1 MRNEDKERLN
11 QQTQKKYLFQRLIK
25 GCKAVWENTIHKII
39 LIAFYPIAILTWYL
53 FKSNLGLE
61 DIPLISPVFIVLVDL
76 MLPALLIGVTFVM
89 LILFGTPYGFNKTS
103 NEFQRIGMTNSAG
116 EVPMLL
122 TRTQDKR
129 HSNVEI
135 LEFDAVGIPVTEWE
149 KERGYI
155 EAALNVNIVKIIE
168 GRNKRRILLHVVP
181 ADNGLPDFIEWN
193 DSYLTGDDS
202 ILILGK
208 SQLGMESVDL
218 SKIPHILLGG
228 STGSGKSILLKVL
241 LVQSLKKNA
250 IVSIADFKG
259 GVDFPRIWHDKCKMC
274 FDEDTL
280 LTLLTELTYELEH
293 RKKLFR
299 DTGCANISDYNKRSA
314 VPLQRHIF
322 ACDEVAE
329 VLDKAGLTKE
339 QKERIGLIENRLS
352 IIARQGRAFG
362 IHLILATQRPDANIL
377 SGQIRNNIDYR
388 VCGRAD
394 TILSQI
400 ILDNIT
406 AAEQI
411 PKHKAGR
418 FILHDGMVFQGFW
431 VDETNIFKEGGTP

>member
-11 QQTQKKYLFQRLIK
+11 QQTQKKYLFQRLRK
-25 GCKAVWENTIHKII
+25 GCKAVWENTVHKII
-39 LIAFYPIAILTWYL
+39 LITFYPSAILIWYL
-53 FKSNLGLE
+53 FKNNLGL
-61 DIPLISPVFIVLVDL
+61 
-76 MLPALLIGVTFVM
+76 
-89 LILFGTPYGFNKTS
+89 
-103 NEFQRIGMTNSAG
+103 
-116 EVPMLL
+116 
-122 TRTQDKR
+122 
-129 HSNVEI
+129 
-135 LEFDAVGIPVTEWE
+135 
-149 KERGYI
+149 
-155 EAALNVNIVKIIE
+155 
-168 GRNKRRILLHVVP
+168 
-181 ADNGLPDFIEWN
+181 
-193 DSYLTGDDS
+193 
-202 ILILGK
+202 
-208 SQLGMESVDL
+208 ESVDL
-218 SKIPHILLGG
+218 SKIPHILLCG

-259 GVDFPRIWHDKCKMC
+259 GVDFPKVWHNKCKIC

-280 LTLLTELTYELEH
+280 LTLLTELTDELER

-299 DTGCANISDYNKRSA
+299 DTGCANIGDS
-314 VPLQRHIF
+314 LQRHIF

-329 VLDKAGLTKE
+329 VLDKTGLTKE
-339 QKERIGLIENRLS
+339 QKERIGLIESRLS

-377 SGQIRNNIDYR
+377 SGQIRNNIDCR

-400 ILDNIT
+400 ILDNTT

-418 FILHDGMVFQGFW
+418 FILHDGTVFQGFW
-431 VDETNIFKEGGTP
+431 VDESNIF

>member
-1 MRNEDKERLN
+1 MRYEDKERLN
-11 QQTQKKYLFQRLIK
+11 QQTQKRYVWLRLKNGFCNLIRK
-25 GCKAVWENTIHKII
+25 TSCKLVLIWFYFFSI
-39 LIAFYPIAILTWYL
+39 LIWLL
-53 FKSNLGLE
+53 FK
-61 DIPLISPVFIVLVDL
+61 DRFDPADYPLISPVFVAFLKLILPIVLITGTLV
-76 MLPALLIGVTFVM
+76 I
-89 LILFGTPYGFNKTS
+89 LILFGTPRGFGKT
-103 NEFQRIGMTNSAG
+103 NGELHRIGMTNSAG
-116 EVPMLL
+116 EVPILL
-122 TRTQDKR
+122 KREWDKK

-135 LEFDAVGIPVTEWE
+135 LEFDGMGIPILVWE

-155 EAALNVNIVKIIE
+155 EAALNVNIVKITE
-168 GRNKRRILLHVVP
+168 GKDKRHILLHVVP
-181 ADNGLPDFIEWN
+181 ANMGLPDFIEWN
-193 DSYLTGDDS
+193 DSYLIDDDS
-202 ILILGK
+202 TLILGK
-208 SQLGMESVDL
+208 SQLGLESVDL

-259 GVDFPRIWHDKCKMC
+259 GVDFPRVWHDKCKMC

-280 LTLLTELTYELEH
+280 LTLLTELTDELER
-293 RKKLFR
+293 RKTMFR
-299 DTGCANISDYNKRSA
+299 ETGCANISDYNKQSA

-329 VLDKAGLTKE
+329 VLDKTGLTKE

-352 IIARQGRAFG
+352 MIARQGRAFG

-377 SGQIRNNIDYR
+377 SGQIRNNIDCR

-394 TILSQI
+394 TILSSI
-400 ILDNIT
+400 ILDNTT

-411 PKHKAGR
+411 PKDKAGR
-418 FILHDGMVFQGFW
+418 FILHDGTVFQGFW
-431 VDETNIFKEGGTP
+431 VDESNIF

>member
-1 MRNEDKERLN
+1 MRYEDKERLN
-11 QQTQKKYLFQRLIK
+11 RQSQKKYFFHRLRN
-25 GCKAVWENTIHKII
+25 GCRAVWKNTVHKVI
-39 LIAFYPIAILTWYL
+39 LIFFYPAAILIWYL
-53 FKSNLGLE
+53 FKNNLGLE
-61 DIPLISPVFIVLVDL
+61 DIPLISPVLFVLVDL
-76 MLPALLIGVTFVM
+76 MLPALLIGGTFFI
-89 LILFGTPYGFNKTS
+89 LILFGTPRGFDKTA
-103 NEFQRIGMTNSAG
+103 NELHRIGMTNSAD

-122 TRTQDKR
+122 MRTQDKR
-129 HSNVEI
+129 HNNVEI
-135 LEFDAVGIPVTEWE
+135 LEFDAVGIPLTEWE

-193 DSYLTGDDS
+193 DRYLTDDDS

-218 SKIPHILLGG
+218 SKIPHIILGG

-241 LVQSLKKNA
+241 LVQSLKKKA

-259 GVDFPRIWHDKCKMC
+259 GVDFPRVWHDKCKMC
-274 FDEDTL
+274 FDEDAL
-280 LTLLTELTYELEH
+280 LKLLSELIDELER
-293 RKKLFR
+293 RKRLFR
-299 DTGCANISDYNKRSA
+299 ETGCANISEYNKCSA

-329 VLDKAGLTKE
+329 VLDKTGLTKE

-377 SGQIRNNIDYR
+377 SGQIRNNIDCR

-400 ILDNIT
+400 ILDNTT

-411 PKHKAGR
+411 PKDKAGR
-418 FILHDGMVFQGFW
+418 FILHDGTVFQGFW
-431 VDETNIFKEGGTP
+431 IDETNCF

>member
-11 QQTQKKYLFQRLIK
+11 QQTQKKYLFQRLVK
-25 GCKAVWENTIHKII
+25 GCKTVWDNIAHKII
-39 LIAFYPIAILTWYL
+39 LIAFYPAAILIWYL
-53 FKSNLGLE
+53 FKSGLGLE
-61 DIPLISPVFIVLVDL
+61 DIPLVSPVLFVLVDL
-76 MLPALLIGVTFVM
+76 MLPALLIGGTLII

-103 NEFQRIGMTNSAG
+103 SEFQRIGMTNSAG

-129 HSNVEI
+129 HSNMEI
-135 LEFDAVGIPVTEWE
+135 LEFDAVGIPLTEWE
-149 KERGYI
+149 KKRGYV
-155 EAALNVNIVKIIE
+155 EAALNVNIVRIIE

-181 ADNGLPDFIEWN
+181 ADSGLPDFIEWN
-193 DSYLTGDDS
+193 DGYLIDDDS
-202 ILILGK
+202 TLILGK
-208 SQLGMESVDL
+208 SQLGLESVDL

-241 LVQSLKKNA
+241 LVQSLKKNI

-259 GVDFPRIWHDKCKMC
+259 GVDFPRVWHDKCKMC
-274 FDEDTL
+274 FDENTL
-280 LTLLTELTYELEH
+280 LTLLTELTDELER
-293 RKKLFR
+293 RKTLFR
-299 DTGCANISDYNKRSA
+299 DTGSANIGDYNKRSA
-314 VPLQRHIF
+314 VPLRRHIF

-329 VLDKAGLTKE
+329 VLDKTGLTKE

-377 SGQIRNNIDYR
+377 SGQIRNNIDCR

-400 ILDNIT
+400 ILDNTT

-418 FILHDGMVFQGFW
+418 FILHDGTVFQGFW

>member
-25 GCKAVWENTIHKII
+25 GCKAVWENTVHKII

-61 DIPLISPVFIVLVDL
+61 DIPLVSPVLFVLVDL
-76 MLPALLIGVTFVM
+76 MLPALLIGGTIVI

-135 LEFDAVGIPVTEWE
+135 LEFDAVGIPLTEWE

-155 EAALNVNIVKIIE
+155 EAALNVNIVKIVE
-168 GRNKRRILLHVVP
+168 GRNKRRILLHVVS
-181 ADNGLPDFIEWN
+181 ANSGLPNFIEW
-193 DSYLTGDDS
+193 DDRYLTDDDS
-202 ILILGK
+202 ILVLGK
-208 SQLGMESVDL
+208 SQLGLESVDL

-259 GVDFPRIWHDKCKMC
+259 GVDFPRVWHNKCKMC

-280 LTLLTELTYELEH
+280 LTLLTELTDELER

-299 DTGCANISDYNKRSA
+299 DTGCANISDYNKHIA

-329 VLDKAGLTKE
+329 VLDKTGLTKE

-377 SGQIRNNIDYR
+377 SGQIRNNIDCR

-400 ILDNIT
+400 ILDNTT

-418 FILHDGMVFQGFW
+418 FILHDGTVFQGFW
-431 VDETNIFKEGGTP
+431 VDETDIL

>member
-1 MRNEDKERLN
+1 MRYEDKERLN
-11 QQTQKKYLFQRLIK
+11 QQTQKRYIWLRLKNGFCNLIRK
-25 GCKAVWENTIHKII
+25 TSCKLVLIWFYFFSI
-39 LIAFYPIAILTWYL
+39 LIWLLYKDRFDPADY
-53 FKSNLGLE
+53 
-61 DIPLISPVFIVLVDL
+61 PLISPVFVAFIKLILPIVLITGTLV
-76 MLPALLIGVTFVM
+76 I
-89 LILFGTPYGFNKTS
+89 LILFGTPRGFDKT
-103 NEFQRIGMTNSAG
+103 NGELHRIGMTNSAG
-116 EVPMLL
+116 EVPILL
-122 TRTQDKR
+122 KREWDKK

-135 LEFDAVGIPVTEWE
+135 LEFDGVGIPILVWE
-149 KERGYI
+149 KERGFI
-155 EAALNVNIVKIIE
+155 EAALNVNIVKITE

-181 ADNGLPDFIEWN
+181 ANMGLPDFIEW
-193 DSYLTGDDS
+193 DDKYLINDDS
-202 ILILGK
+202 TLALGQ

-259 GVDFPRIWHDKCKMC
+259 GVDFPRVWHDKCKMC
-274 FDEDTL
+274 FDKETL
-280 LTLLTELTYELEH
+280 LTILTELIDELQR
-293 RKKLFR
+293 RKTLFR
-299 DTGCANISDYNKRSA
+299 ETGCANISDYNEQSA

-329 VLDKAGLTKE
+329 VLDKTGLTKE
-339 QKERIGLIENRLS
+339 RKERIGLIENRLS
-352 IIARQGRAFG
+352 MIARQGRAFG

-377 SGQIRNNIDYR
+377 SGQIRNNIDCR

-400 ILDNIT
+400 ILDNTT

-418 FILHDGMVFQGFW
+418 FILHDGTVFQGFW
-431 VDETNIFKEGGTP
+431 IDEKAIS

>member
-11 QQTQKKYLFQRLIK
+11 RQSQKKYFFQRLIN
-25 GCKAVWENTIHKII
+25 GCRAVWKSTVHKII
-39 LIAFYPIAILTWYL
+39 LFTFYPAAILIWYL

-61 DIPLISPVFIVLVDL
+61 DIPLISPAFIVLVDL
-76 MLPALLIGVTFVM
+76 MLPALLISGTFVI

-122 TRTQDKR
+122 TRTQDKS

-135 LEFDAVGIPVTEWE
+135 LEFDAVGIPLTEWE

-181 ADNGLPDFIEWN
+181 ADSGLPDFIEWN
-193 DSYLTGDDS
+193 DSYLTDDNS
-202 ILILGK
+202 TLILGK
-208 SQLGMESVDL
+208 SQLGLESVDL

-259 GVDFPRIWHDKCKMC
+259 GVDFPKVWHDKCKMC

-280 LTLLTELTYELEH
+280 LTLLTGLTDELER
-293 RKKLFR
+293 RKTLFR
-299 DTGCANISDYNKRSA
+299 DTGCANISEYNKHSA

-329 VLDKAGLTKE
+329 VLDKTGLTKE

-352 IIARQGRAFG
+352 MIARQGRAFG

-377 SGQIRNNIDYR
+377 SGQIRNNIDCR

-400 ILDNIT
+400 ILDNAT

-411 PKHKAGR
+411 PKDKAGR
-418 FILHDGMVFQGFW
+418 FILHNGTVFQGFW
-431 VDETNIFKEGGTP
+431 VDDSNIF

>member
-11 QQTQKKYLFQRLIK
+11 RQSQKKYFFQRLIN
-25 GCKAVWENTIHKII
+25 GCRAVWKSTVHKII
-39 LIAFYPIAILTWYL
+39 LFAFYPAAILIWYL

-61 DIPLISPVFIVLVDL
+61 DIPLISPAFIVLVDL
-76 MLPALLIGVTFVM
+76 MLPALLISGTFVI

-122 TRTQDKR
+122 TRTQDKS

-135 LEFDAVGIPVTEWE
+135 LEFDAVGIPLTEWE

-181 ADNGLPDFIEWN
+181 ADSGLPDFIEWN
-193 DSYLTGDDS
+193 DSYLTDDNS
-202 ILILGK
+202 TLILGK
-208 SQLGMESVDL
+208 SQLGLESVDL

-259 GVDFPRIWHDKCKMC
+259 GVDFPKVWHDKCKMC

-280 LTLLTELTYELEH
+280 LTLLTGLTDELER
-293 RKKLFR
+293 RKTLFR
-299 DTGCANISDYNKRSA
+299 DTGCANISEYNKHSA

-329 VLDKAGLTKE
+329 VLDKTGLTKE

-352 IIARQGRAFG
+352 MIARQGRAFG

-377 SGQIRNNIDYR
+377 SGQIRNNIDCR

-400 ILDNIT
+400 ILDNAT

-411 PKHKAGR
+411 PKDKAGR
-418 FILHDGMVFQGFW
+418 FILHNGTVFQGFW
-431 VDETNIFKEGGTP
+431 VDDSNIF

>member
-1 MRNEDKERLN
+1 MRYEDKERLN
-11 QQTQKKYLFQRLIK
+11 QQTQKRCVWLRLKNGFCNLIRK
-25 GCKAVWENTIHKII
+25 TSCKLVLIWFYFFSI
-39 LIAFYPIAILTWYL
+39 LIWLLYKDRFDPADY
-53 FKSNLGLE
+53 
-61 DIPLISPVFIVLVDL
+61 PLISPVFVAFLKLILPIVLITGTLV
-76 MLPALLIGVTFVM
+76 I
-89 LILFGTPYGFNKTS
+89 LILFGTPRGFDKTTG
-103 NEFQRIGMTNSAG
+103 ELHRIGMTNSAG
-116 EVPMLL
+116 EVPILL
-122 TRTQDKR
+122 KR
-129 HSNVEI
+129 EWNKKHSNVEI
-135 LEFDAVGIPVTEWE
+135 LEFDGVGIPILVWE

-155 EAALNVNIVKIIE
+155 EAALNVNIVKITE
-168 GRNKRRILLHVVP
+168 GKDKRHILLHVVP
-181 ADNGLPDFIEWN
+181 ANTGLPERIVWD
-193 DSYLTGDDS
+193 DKYLINDDS
-202 ILILGK
+202 TLVLGQ

-250 IVSIADFKG
+250 VVSIADFKG
-259 GVDFPRIWHDKCKMC
+259 GVDFPRVWHDKCKMC
-274 FDEDTL
+274 FDEETL
-280 LTLLTELTYELEH
+280 LTILTELTDELQR
-293 RKKLFR
+293 RKTLLR
-299 DTGCANISDYNKRSA
+299 ETGCANISDYNKQSA

-329 VLDKAGLTKE
+329 VLDKTGLTKE

-352 IIARQGRAFG
+352 MIARQGRAFG

-377 SGQIRNNIDYR
+377 SGQIRNNIDCR

-400 ILDNIT
+400 ILDNTT

-418 FILHDGMVFQGFW
+418 FILHDGTVFQGFW
-431 VDETNIFKEGGTP
+431 IDEKSIS